1 MKEKTIV
8 STLTLA
14 ASLVSY
20 FYARQCAK
28 DAVPYVMVG
37 GFIGAVIG
45 EAIVTAMEKRKK
57 QEEQM
62 GKPPKHKSTQDPNN
76 H

>member
-14 ASLVSY
+14 ASLISY
-20 FYARQCAK
+20 FYAKETHK
-28 DAVPYVMVG
+28 DAVPYVMIG

-45 EAIVTAMEKRKK
+45 EVITGAINSTNNKK
-57 QEEQM
+57 
-62 GKPPKHKSTQDPNN
+62 N
-76 H
+76 